1 MANKWKNLKK
11 MMERKRES
19 NRKEKPKHPVKADAL
34 TVQRLSTNVSG
45 NAQTYSREGHLNLC
59 CTEEMIYLWKE

>member
-19 NRKEKPKHPVKADAL
+19 NKKEKPKHPVTADAL

-45 NAQTYSREGHLNLC
+45 NAQMYSR
-59 CTEEMIYLWKE
+59 